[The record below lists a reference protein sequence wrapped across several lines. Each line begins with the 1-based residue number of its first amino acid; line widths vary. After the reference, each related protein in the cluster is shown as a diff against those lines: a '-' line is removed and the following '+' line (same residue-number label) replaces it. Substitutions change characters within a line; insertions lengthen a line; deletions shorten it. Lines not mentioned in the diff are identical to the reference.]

1 MDSAA
6 RVVMLTLIAG
16 LTACA
21 KPAAVVRTAPPA
33 GGPIE
38 QVLAPLVAPQFRS
51 DVLVLGTSHLAGE
64 RERLTEAHLAPLL
77 SRLEAYAPTRIA
89 IEALTTDELALL
101 AQREASDPAAAELLG
116 MFGGSIVNAGRSV
129 QQQLDI
135 DHVTA
140 ELRARALLD
149 GERRALTDDERL
161 SAVAY
166 LLAAYDFNS
175 AALQWSY
182 LSATARAS
190 AASLPHAVHEMLQR
204 RLQSANEIVTVAMPL
219 ARRLELQRLYP
230 MDSQYEG
237 VRTLALPRAALTE
250 LLSDPARGSLQDT
263 QWRAR
268 ADSVRDA
275 AFAGGDLLPLYEFTN
290 SVENQR
296 GDMTQWRWLFENTNS
311 AGLDRF
317 RYAMWE
323 LRNLRQ
329 ATSIVD
335 IAAST
340 RPERVLV
347 IVGASHKAY
356 LDRLLATQLG
366 VRLVQLADLPATD
379 AEHAIDV
386 R

>member
-21 KPAAVVRTAPPA
+21 KPAAIVRSAPA
-33 GGPIE
+33 ADGPVD
-38 QVLAPLVAPQFRS
+38 QVLAPVVAAQFRS
-51 DVLVLGTSHLAGE
+51 DVLVLGTTHLAGE

-129 QQQLDI
+129 QQQLRI
-135 DHVTA
+135 DHVAA

-149 GERRALTDDERL
+149 RDPRAFADDERL
-161 SAVAY
+161 TAVAY
-166 LLAAYDFNS
+166 LLAAYDFHS
-175 AALQWSY
+175 ATLQWSY
-182 LSATARAS
+182 LPAAVREAAS
-190 AASLPHAVHEMLQR
+190 SLPHDVHEMLQR

-219 ARRLELQRLYP
+219 ARRLGLQRLHP

-250 LLSDPARGSLQDT
+250 LLSDPARGALQDKAW
-263 QWRAR
+263 QAR
-268 ADSVRDA
+268 ADSVRAA
-275 AFAGGDLLPLYEFTN
+275 AFARGDLLPLYEFTN
-290 SVENQR
+290 SDENLR
-296 GDMTQWRWLFENTNS
+296 GDLTQWRWLFENTNP

-356 LDRLLATQLG
+356 LDRLLATQLS
-366 VRLVQLADLPATD
+366 VRLVQLADITD
-379 AEHAIDV
+379 APEHAIDM